1 MASWKENVKNQKH
14 WFLNFSFGQIEISI
28 QIECSG
34 RRLNDFVL
42 ESKTISIV
50 LSNAHSTIFSR
61 NVQQAELGFKEAH
74 ENGKFQKSIF
84 GPDEI
89 QKKS

>member
-14 WFLNFSFGQIEISI
+14 WFLNFSFGPIEISI
-28 QIECSG
+28 QIECSD